1 MKNKQ
6 VTIAEI
12 AKTGGV
18 SKQALYQH
26 ARSGKLTFTDGK
38 ADAVKLL
45 LEWRAKRDPSHDD
58 RIGPAL
64 EALMR
69 DRGIKVPPIRN
80 QPATYTESAATDP
93 NGCPLYFSAEMRQF
107 WARVVDEYELES
119 DALLILRT
127 ACEAWDRA
135 QQARKAIQADGLIL
149 NGRRHP
155 GVDIEAASQNLF
167 LRAMRQLG
175 LDIVG
180 PGPIGR
186 PPGR

>member
-6 VTIAEI
+6 VTIAEL
-12 AKTGGV
+12 AKTGAV
-18 SKQALYQH
+18 SRQALYKQVR
-26 ARSGKLTFTDGK
+26 AGKLTFTDGT
-38 ADAVKLL
+38 ANLGALL
-45 LEWRAKRDPSHDD
+45 LEWRAKRDPAHEDK
-58 RIGPAL
+58 IGPAL
-64 EALMR
+64 EALMG
-69 DRGIKVPPIRN
+69 DRGIKVPPMRN
-80 QPATYTESAATDP
+80 QPAKYTESAATDA
-93 NGCPLYFSAEMRQF
+93 NGCPLHLSGEMRQF

-127 ACEAWDRA
+127 ACESWDRA